1 MTINIILLA
10 LAGLTML
17 EVADNKEIFQMRN
30 KYFIVLA
37 LLLVALAQCAFAEG
51 SVQIIVPDDTTGY
64 TKPVSANN
72 PLPTTALVTVGSV
85 TVDPAAPVS
94 ENITTIVSATAVAQS
109 VASLANRKTVTFINQ
124 SGTVTGWASLDS
136 AAASAAVG
144 IGVPLPPYGFFSTEL
159 DASKIVG
166 VAADGVASI
175 TVYQDG
181 Y

>member
-1 MTINIILLA
+1 MKKYVILS
-10 LAGLTML
+10 
-17 EVADNKEIFQMRN
+17 V
-30 KYFIVLA
+30 
-37 LLLVALAQCAFAEG
+37 LLLMVVAVAFADG
-51 SVQIIVPDDTTGY
+51 VPQPATPRLMIDAAGTL
-64 TKPVSANN
+64 VSSTN